1 MSSSSS
7 SNNKENDRQEY
18 HRSPLHMP
26 YRNNEYP
33 RESPRVEPY
42 SSSSRDQHHASYPE
56 YPQSMARISPPY
68 GYHHQRYAP
77 PPPPPYP
84 AVTPDSRGYAPLS
97 PSKRRRHIGTL
108 NNTLIQINNYMHFH
122 VKHELLRRFALTM
135 LQHILLTYLHFTMTS
150 TTSPT
155 TGIQL
160 KQNCNVVTPFSSRV
174 HPIFESYL
182 LFTKNYCTT
191 EAATPNN
198 DYHSIR
204 SSSSFQT
211 SPPSSTK
218 SSGTPSTQAPS
229 SRYDSSLGL
238 LTKKFVTLLRGSSN
252 NALDLNVAASELG
265 VQKRRIYDITNVL
278 EGICLIQKTNKNQVS
293 WNENPPST
301 FLENSPNHPQ
311 ESMHKSPLAAME
323 HQKRI
328 NQDLADEE
336 ARLDHFLQH
345 LHSSRNRYYE
355 DSSCFVRFSD
365 ISPFYRSDTVIG
377 IRAPSGTSLEVPDP
391 DQDPYRRRYE
401 IYLNSQNK
409 DQGPINVYL
418 VRYQGGQAKGKP
430 FARTR
435 MENHPG
441 KNERQQL
448 QDVPW
453 GAPPQAE
460 APSSYHRGQHRVVEA
475 RPTKRSRM
483 PESPNNPFL
492 SPPRHAGGRQFSTDV
507 SPFAEST
514 PRSSSKRQPPLTPD
528 GGVFDGLLNMP
539 LSSPSRWPGGSSGGG
554 FSPLMARE
562 QRQPYWE
569 LPPLGESSEERNT
582 ASNSNKSRGGQ
593 QS

>member
-42 SSSSRDQHHASYPE
+42 SSSSRDQQHHASYPE

-97 PSKRRRHIGTL
+97 PSKRRRHI
-108 NNTLIQINNYMHFH
+108 
-122 VKHELLRRFALTM
+122 
-135 LQHILLTYLHFTMTS
+135 
-150 TTSPT
+150 
-155 TGIQL
+155 
-160 KQNCNVVTPFSSRV
+160 
-174 HPIFESYL
+174 
-182 LFTKNYCTT
+182 
-191 EAATPNN
+191 AATPTT

-301 FLENSPNHPQ
+301 FLEDSSNHPQ
-311 ESMHKSPLAAME
+311 QSMHKSPLAAME
-323 HQKRI
+323 HQKRT

-345 LHSSRNRYYE
+345 LHSSRSRYYE
-355 DSSCFVRFSD
+355 DSLCFVRFSD

-401 IYLNSQNK
+401 IYLNSHKK

-435 MENHPG
+435 TENRPG
-441 KNERQQL
+441 NNERQSL

-453 GAPPQAE
+453 GAPPQAD
-460 APSSYHRGQHRVVEA
+460 APSYHRGQHRVVEA

-514 PRSSSKRQPPLTPD
+514 PRSSSKRQPPLTPE

-582 ASNSNKSRGGQ
+582 NSNSNKSRGGQ